1 MEEGAAKYLDKF
13 KKSELIGFACAT
25 KNKRILI
32 MRHVFFLQLSPLQL
46 LSVGMYMENKKTF
59 LASSLS
65 FPYKS

>member
-32 MRHVFFLQLSPLQL
+32 IRHVFFLQLSPLQL
-46 LSVGMYMENKKTF
+46 LSVGIWKIKNFPGFQLKFF
-59 LASSLS
+59 L
-65 FPYKS
+65 